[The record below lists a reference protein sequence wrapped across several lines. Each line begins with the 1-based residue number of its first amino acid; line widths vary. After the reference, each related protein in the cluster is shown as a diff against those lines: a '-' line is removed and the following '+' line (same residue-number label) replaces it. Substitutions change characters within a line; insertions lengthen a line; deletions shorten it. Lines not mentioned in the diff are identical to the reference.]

1 MTDIVERLR
10 DWQDYEP
17 VKMFAAEMLP
27 GLEEA
32 AAEIERLR
40 GENER
45 LRGHIYASNRPQP
58 EDFERLRN
66 AIQRID
72 GINDNP
78 AHFNKAINDVCNTI
92 LRPELVDNA
101 RR

>member
-1 MTDIVERLR
+1 MDIVERLR

-17 VKMFAAEMLP
+17 VKMFAAEMLAD
-27 GLEEA
+27 LEEA
-32 AAEIERLR
+32 AVEIERL
-40 GENER
+40 
-45 LRGHIYASNRPQP
+45 L
-58 EDFERLRN
+58 N
-66 AIQRID
+66 AIKRID

-92 LRPELVDNA
+92 LRPELVDNV